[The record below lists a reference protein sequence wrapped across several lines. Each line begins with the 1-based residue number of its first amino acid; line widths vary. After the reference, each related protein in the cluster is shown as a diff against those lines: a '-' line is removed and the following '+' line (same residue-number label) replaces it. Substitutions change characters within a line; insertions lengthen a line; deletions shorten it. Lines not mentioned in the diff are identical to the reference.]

1 MNAVSVFPMPRAAI
15 ARAVV
20 ALAACGQSAGI
31 ASTWVAGV
39 EAAPA
44 SADNIIYANVVRAR
58 TESNLGF
65 RAAGKVVERFDD
77 SCQTD
82 S

>member
-1 MNAVSVFPMPRAAI
+1 VRPVRGYPFHP
-15 ARAVV
+15 
-20 ALAACGQSAGI
+20 ACR
-31 ASTWVAGV
+31 V

-77 SCQTD
+77 SCQSD

>member
-31 ASTWVAGV
+31 VFTRLAGV

-44 SADNIIYANVVRAR
+44 SADNIIYANVVGAR

-65 RAAGKVVERFDD
+65 HAAGKVVERFDD